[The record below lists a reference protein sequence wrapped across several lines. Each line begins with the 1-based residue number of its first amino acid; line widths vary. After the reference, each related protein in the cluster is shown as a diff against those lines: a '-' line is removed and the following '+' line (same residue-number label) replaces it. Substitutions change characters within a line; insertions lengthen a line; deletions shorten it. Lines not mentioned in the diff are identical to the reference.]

1 VSEPEDEEVPDN
13 VIDIATWK
21 WKKERKQLEKE
32 LEEAGW
38 LTEDDWVK
46 LRDESFE
53 EFDEHDQ
60 QEDD

>member
-1 VSEPEDEEVPDN
+1 MSEPEDEEVPDN

>member
-1 VSEPEDEEVPDN
+1 MSKPEDEEVPDN